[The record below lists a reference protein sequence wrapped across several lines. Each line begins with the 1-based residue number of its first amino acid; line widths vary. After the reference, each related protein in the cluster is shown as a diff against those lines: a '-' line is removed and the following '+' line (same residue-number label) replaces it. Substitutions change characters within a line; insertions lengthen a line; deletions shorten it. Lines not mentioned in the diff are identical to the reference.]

1 LNEKSLRLSVS
12 ASKTKIT
19 KITKITKTRLNFPIN
34 LRIEGTVRAIWDGSP
49 PSINNMLCV
58 PPK

>member
-12 ASKTKIT
+12 ASQT

-34 LRIEGTVRAIWDGSP
+34 LRIEGTVRAIWDGST